1 MAEKIALA
9 YQSDHIV
16 LIEAGTGTGK
26 SLAYLVPA
34 IQQALANRERTVIS
48 THTIALQEQLL
59 LKDIPS
65 LIALLE
71 ADVSVVL
78 VKGMGNYVCQRKL
91 QEQLSQPLLL
101 SSDETQQLE
110 LMEQCIEKSQKGS
123 YSDFPF
129 KIAPTT
135 WQQVSADA
143 EDCTHVHCPQ
153 YKECH
158 FFKARQAAQEAQILI
173 VNHHLLL
180 ADLQRRI
187 DSGFKESILPDYSRV
202 VLDEAHHFEKI
213 ALETF
218 SASWDRAAIL
228 KTLARLHSDVHPQ
241 RSLLMLLRG
250 VLRGLPAVSPRLIQ
264 ALEIEI
270 PAQKRLCR
278 EHAETLGT
286 KLLEFALSQEQ
297 TAAKVRMRL
306 KPAVLT
312 HPQWQQQVEP
322 HLPLSQAELS
332 RLSQML
338 QGVLAGMEELKETPI
353 YSKLA
358 PHLFELNSVTKKL
371 ERWASFLEKF
381 DAKEERR
388 ARWIECSSSNVS
400 LVNATLDVSSV
411 LQEHFF
417 SKRRT
422 CVLCSATLTSG
433 GSFGFIKRRLG
444 LHADNERVQEGIFA
458 SPFDYASRS
467 LFTVPTDFP
476 DPSSSEFTAA
486 CVEALA
492 EIIHLSKGGVF
503 ILFTSYDLLEK
514 CHSELKGREQ
524 LKPYLFLRQGE
535 LPRHLLL
542 ETFKQTQR
550 AVLFGADSFWE
561 GVDVPGDALRCVVVV
576 KLPFPVP
583 TDPLQEAQ
591 SEVLEEEGL
600 NPFKEHSV
608 PQAVIRFKQGFG
620 RLMRQKEDRGC
631 VVCLD
636 NRIVKRSYGSDFL
649 KSMPASQTY
658 FGSKKEMLEK
668 MRELY
673 VRTKDG
679 LEVSYSICPHDSA

>member
-1 MAEKIALA
+1 MADRIFLA
-9 YQSDHIV
+9 YENDHIV

-34 IQQALANRERTVIS
+34 LTQRERTVIS

-65 LIALLE
+65 LVELLE
-71 ADVSVVL
+71 TDVSVVL
-78 VKGMGNYVCQRKL
+78 VKGMHNYVCQRKL
-91 QEQLSQPLLL
+91 QEQLSHLPP
-101 SSDETQQLE
+101 SEERDQLE
-110 LMEQCIEKSQKGS
+110 GMEQCMERTQKGS

-129 KIAPTT
+129 KILPST

-143 EDCTHVHCPQ
+143 EDCTHVHCPH
-153 YKECH
+153 YKECY
-158 FFKARQAAQEAQILI
+158 FFKAKQAAQDAQILI

-187 DSGFKESILPDYSRV
+187 ESGFKESILPDYSRV

-218 SASWDRAAIL
+218 SASWDRLALL
-228 KTLARLHSDVHPQ
+228 KALARLHSDTHPQ
-241 RSLLMLLRG
+241 RSLLMLVRGILRG
-250 VLRGLPAVSPRLIQ
+250 VPAVSPRLIQ
-264 ALEIEI
+264 ALEIEL

-278 EHAETLGT
+278 EQAEALGAA
-286 KLLEFALSQEQ
+286 LLQFALSAEP
-297 TAAKVRMRL
+297 TPAKIKMRI
-306 KPAVLT
+306 KPATLT
-312 HPQWQQQVEP
+312 HPNWQQQVMM
-322 HLPLSQAELS
+322 PLSLSQVELS
-332 RLSQML
+332 RLAQML
-338 QGVLAGMEELKETPI
+338 QGALSSLDELKETPV
-353 YSKLA
+353 YPQLA
-358 PHLFELNSVTKKL
+358 PHLFEISNVTKKL
-371 ERWASFLEKF
+371 ERWALFLEKF
-381 DAKEERR
+381 HATEKTR
-388 ARWIECSSSNVS
+388 ARWIECSPANVL

-433 GSFGFIKRRLG
+433 GSFDFIKRRLG
-444 LHADNERVQEGIFA
+444 LHAGNERVREGVFS

-467 LFTVPTDFP
+467 LFSVPLDFP
-476 DPSSSEFTAA
+476 DPSSAEFIPA
-486 CVEALA
+486 CIEALA
-492 EIIHLSKGGVF
+492 EMIQLSKGGVF

-514 CHSELKGREQ
+514 CYLALKGREE
-524 LKPYLFLRQGE
+524 LKPYLFLRQGD

-542 ETFKQTQR
+542 ETFKQTHR

-591 SEVLEEEGL
+591 SEVLKEEGI
-600 NPFKEHSV
+600 NPFTEHFV
-608 PQAVIRFKQGFG
+608 PQAVIRFKQGCG

-631 VVCLD
+631 IVCLD
-636 NRIVKRSYGSDFL
+636 NRIVKRFYGNDFL
-649 KSMPASQTY
+649 NSLPGSQTY
-658 FGSKKEMLEK
+658 FGKKKEMFEK
-668 MRELY
+668 MRVLY
-673 VRTKDG
+673 SRTENG
-679 LEVSYSICPHDSA
+679 A